1 MQSTPTYTY
10 TKRMLNI
17 EHPPSPLPGH
27 FNFVLRSHP
36 TSNHDFMILFT
47 KPENATTTY
56 VFSRHPFKLTKKI
69 ILKIAEVSL
78 YTVQRNKT

>member
-36 TSNHDFMILFT
+36 TSNHDFMILYI
-47 KPENATTTY
+47 KPKMHCKY
-56 VFSRHPFKLTKKI
+56 ICIFSRHPFKLFP
-69 ILKIAEVSL
+69 E
-78 YTVQRNKT
+78 